1 MSREDE
7 IARLQ
12 AAIEEL
18 KRRLPRHSVRP
29 AMLLELEELEE
40 KLDRAREAAK
50 NAQSHGGR

>member
-1 MSREDE
+1 MSGEDE

-29 AMLLELEELEE
+29 AMLIELEELEE
-40 KLDRAREAAK
+40 QLARAREAHR
-50 NAQSHGGR
+50 NAQADGGS

>member
-1 MSREDE
+1 MSGEDE

-29 AMLLELEELEE
+29 AMLIELEELEE
-40 KLDRAREAAK
+40 QLARAREGHR
-50 NAQSHGGR
+50 NAQADGGS